1 MILKTDLCMA
11 GQVDVL
17 FWKKLSSLAPAWIS
31 CRAIVVR
38 TRSLLLQKL
47 IDGSVHIEIDLS
59 HPDQLSDNELL
70 EQANSLEL
78 KLLSG
83 ESKKN
88 LLWVKSKKTQ

>member
-1 MILKTDLCMA
+1 M
-11 GQVDVL
+11 
-17 FWKKLSSLAPAWIS
+17 
-31 CRAIVVR
+31 R

-59 HPDQLSDNELL
+59 YPDQLSDNELL
-70 EQANSLEL
+70 EQANSLDL

>member
-1 MILKTDLCMA
+1 
-11 GQVDVL
+11 
-17 FWKKLSSLAPAWIS
+17 
-31 CRAIVVR
+31 VR

-78 KLLSG
+78 KLLSS